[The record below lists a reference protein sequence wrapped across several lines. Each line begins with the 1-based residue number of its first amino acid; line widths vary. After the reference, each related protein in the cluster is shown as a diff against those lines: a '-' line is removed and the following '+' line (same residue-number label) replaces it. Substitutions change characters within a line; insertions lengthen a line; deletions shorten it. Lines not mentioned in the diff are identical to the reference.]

1 VLKVVMDLLTVR
13 FMDRYMLKPMYLFGF
28 WGFLFLCGSVGFT
41 AWALYMRT
49 RGYFFT
55 ATPLPMMAVFSFMT
69 GVICFLMGLLAE
81 MVTRTFHES
90 QNKAIYMVR
99 DTRNLDGKTSAV

>member
-1 VLKVVMDLLTVR
+1 
-13 FMDRYMLKPMYLFGF
+13 MDRYMLKPMYLFGF

-41 AWALYMRT
+41 TWALYMRS

-55 ATPLPMMAVFSFMT
+55 QTPLPMMAVFSFMT

-90 QNKAIYMVR
+90 QNKSIYLVR
-99 DTRNLDGKTSAV
+99 DTRNLDGKTSAD